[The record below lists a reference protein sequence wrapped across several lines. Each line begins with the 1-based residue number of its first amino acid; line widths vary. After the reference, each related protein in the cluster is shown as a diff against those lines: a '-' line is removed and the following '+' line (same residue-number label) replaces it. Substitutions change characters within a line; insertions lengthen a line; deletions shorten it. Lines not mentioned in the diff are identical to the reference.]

1 MKDYSES
8 PAKGEERTRLLV
20 DSETGEVF
28 QVVEII
34 NKGKSSEA
42 LVVASLEMIETS
54 SPQNSGVIGKRRAA
68 KPKYV
73 RLHPEAIAMMKK
85 DPLSPNE
92 QKVLMFF
99 LEHMGYLNRVHV
111 TQRVIAESIGIAKET
126 VSRAI
131 KTLRERGAIYERQD
145 KLIPGLPIYVV
156 SPTMFFCG
164 GEEARNIELSKYQR
178 EMKRQS
184 DARRPELKAVSA

>member
-1 MKDYSES
+1 MTNYSES
-8 PAKGEERTRLLV
+8 LAKGESSTRLLV

-28 QVVEII
+28 QVVEVMD
-34 NKGKSSEA
+34 KGMPSEA
-42 LVVASLEMIETS
+42 LLVKSLGLIETS
-54 SPQNSGVIGKRRAA
+54 STDKACVSKRPRPA

-85 DPLSPNE
+85 APLSPNE

-99 LEHMGYLNRVHV
+99 LENMGYLNRVHV
-111 TQRVIAESIGIAKET
+111 TQRVIAESVGLAKET

-131 KTLRERGAIYERQD
+131 KALRDRGAIYERQD
-145 KLIPGLPIYVV
+145 KMIPGLPVYVV

-164 GEEARNIELSKYQR
+164 GEEARNIELGKYQR

-184 DARRPELKAVSA
+184 DARRPSLKVVSA